1 MKLVIITNHPPPFRI
16 PIYEIIGK
24 MPGVDLQVIFCSRRE
39 PNRQWKL
46 PALNFNHVFL
56 REKFVTRGD
65 NFIHNNIDVL
75 AALNRFKPDVIVT
88 TGFNPTYLYA
98 FCYAVMRNVVHIPM
112 TDGTEVSEQAL
123 SNFHK
128 LVRRIVYARSGAFIS
143 ASDGGQRLYES
154 YGIEAEHCFKS
165 CLCIDNAQYLLEP
178 PDEVKK
184 YDFIFCARI
193 VEAKNPLFALDVAK
207 ATAKRLGRKIS
218 ILYVGSGAQEEE
230 VKQQAAAS
238 TDLVQAD
245 FNGFAAQHELPALYR
260 SARIFLFPTLADVWG
275 VVANEAAAAGLPILV
290 SPHAGVAGELILQ
303 GDNGFVCELN
313 VDLWAGRAEQL
324 LTEPAMYAHFSE
336 RSRELVNQYT
346 FEHAAY
352 GLVAACRHALD
363 RRRQGRKWKAANN
376 QKAG

>member
-128 LVRRIVYARSGAFIS
+128 LVRRIVYAGQRRRSAALRKLWHRSGT
-143 ASDGGQRLYES
+143 
-154 YGIEAEHCFKS
+154 
-165 CLCIDNAQYLLEP
+165 LLQ
-178 PDEVKK
+178 
-184 YDFIFCARI
+184 I
-193 VEAKNPLFALDVAK
+193 VPVHRQCPIPAG
-207 ATAKRLGRKIS
+207 TAG
-218 ILYVGSGAQEEE
+218 
-230 VKQQAAAS
+230 
-238 TDLVQAD
+238 
-245 FNGFAAQHELPALYR
+245 
-260 SARIFLFPTLADVWG
+260 
-275 VVANEAAAAGLPILV
+275 
-290 SPHAGVAGELILQ
+290 
-303 GDNGFVCELN
+303 
-313 VDLWAGRAEQL
+313 
-324 LTEPAMYAHFSE
+324 
-336 RSRELVNQYT
+336 
-346 FEHAAY
+346 
-352 GLVAACRHALD
+352 
-363 RRRQGRKWKAANN
+363 
-376 QKAG
+376 